1 MYSGSRIPTSPLA
14 LALAVG
20 EGSPSLASAAAA
32 VSRGQM
38 DDLQA
43 TEETSFVAE
52 DVNQVIKEVRPRPRA
67 LIFPTRCGARRL
79 IDLRSWPLLLV
90 RSRSMAC
97 C

>member
-1 MYSGSRIPTSPLA
+1 MGRYESVRLYDSYLALA

-52 DVNQVIKEVRPRPRA
+52 DVNQVIKEVRPP
-67 LIFPTRCGARRL
+67 PHV
-79 IDLRSWPLLLV
+79 P
-90 RSRSMAC
+90 
-97 C
+97 

>member
-1 MYSGSRIPTSPLA
+1 MPRRGGRYKLYMGRYESVRLYDSYLALA

-52 DVNQVIKEVRPRPRA
+52 DVNQVIKEVRPP
-67 LIFPTRCGARRL
+67 PHV
-79 IDLRSWPLLLV
+79 P
-90 RSRSMAC
+90 
-97 C
+97 

>member
-1 MYSGSRIPTSPLA
+1 MCECAKARRPLQIVHEPLQLYESVRLYSYLALA

-52 DVNQVIKEVRPRPRA
+52 DVNQVIKEVRPP
-67 LIFPTRCGARRL
+67 PHV
-79 IDLRSWPLLLV
+79 P
-90 RSRSMAC
+90 
-97 C
+97 

>member
-1 MYSGSRIPTSPLA
+1 MGRYESVRLYDSYLPRPA

-52 DVNQVIKEVRPRPRA
+52 DVNQVIKEVRPP
-67 LIFPTRCGARRL
+67 PHV
-79 IDLRSWPLLLV
+79 P
-90 RSRSMAC
+90 
-97 C
+97 

>member
-1 MYSGSRIPTSPLA
+1 MCAKARRPLQIVHVGRYESVRLYSYLALA

-52 DVNQVIKEVRPRPRA
+52 DVNQVIKEVRPP
-67 LIFPTRCGARRL
+67 PHV
-79 IDLRSWPLLLV
+79 P
-90 RSRSMAC
+90 
-97 C
+97 